1 MPDPTAAFAD
11 YEREAT
17 AALAAAASPEDLEA
31 ARIEFLGKK
40 QGRLR
45 DLQKSLGSVPKE
57 DKPAVGKAFN
67 EVKTRVQAAL
77 DARQAELESGSA
89 GPAADALDV
98 TLPGRPPHAVGAVHP
113 LTRTIAE
120 FKGILGRLGFTA
132 VDGPEVEDERHNFN
146 ALNIPDDHPAR
157 DPLENFYLSA
167 ASVGKGDG
175 PLLLRS
181 QTSTV
186 QIRVMEH
193 TLPPVRV
200 ISIGRVYRPDTID
213 ATHHCQFHQMEGLM
227 VGEGVTMAHLKTVLT
242 LFCRAYLGE
251 GTKVRFRPSFFPFTE
266 PSVEADALWHG
277 AGTGD
282 GGAGGPLAGTGR
294 GRDGRPERLGGRRLR
309 PRAGQRLRVRLRHG
323 ALLHDAA
330 RHQRYPSAD
339 RKRCP
344 VPTAVRVNP
353 VGSAV
358 RTVRERMTP
367 RGGPRSG
374 PYAFSRSA
382 TFNSP
387 SQNLQQT
394 SCPRYRVPTRISC

>member
-1 MPDPTAAFAD
+1 MSDPTAAFAD

-17 AALAAAASPEDLEA
+17 HALAAAATAEDLEA

-45 DLQKSLGSVPKE
+45 DLQKSLGSVPKK

-89 GPAADALDV
+89 GPAAEALDV
-98 TLPGRPPHAVGAVHP
+98 TLPGRSPHAIGAVHP

-146 ALNIPDDHPAR
+146 ALNIPVDHPAR
-157 DPLENFYLSA
+157 DPLENFYLA
-167 ASVGKGDG
+167 TAKVGSGG
-175 PLLLRS
+175 GSLLLRS

-186 QIRVMEH
+186 QIRVMER
-193 TLPPVRV
+193 TPPPVRV

-227 VGEGVTMAHLKTVLT
+227 IGEGVTMAHLKTVLT
-242 LFCRAYLGE
+242 LFLPLLSGRGDEGAVPAELLSRSPSRASRPTPC
-251 GTKVRFRPSFFPFTE
+251 GTAPAPAT
-266 PSVEADALWHG
+266 
-277 AGTGD
+277 AGRKGRWLEL
-282 GGAGGPLAGTGR
+282 GGAGMVDPNVLDR
-294 GRDGRPERLGGRRLR
+294 GRVRPG
-309 PRAGQRLRVRLRHG
+309 AGQRLRVRLRHG

-330 RHQRYPSAD
+330 RHQRHPPAD
-339 RKRCP
+339 RERHP
-344 VPTAVRVNP
+344 VPPAVRVSP
-353 VGSAV
+353 V
-358 RTVRERMTP
+358 
-367 RGGPRSG
+367 
-374 PYAFSRSA
+374 SR
-382 TFNSP
+382 
-387 SQNLQQT
+387 
-394 SCPRYRVPTRISC
+394 RR